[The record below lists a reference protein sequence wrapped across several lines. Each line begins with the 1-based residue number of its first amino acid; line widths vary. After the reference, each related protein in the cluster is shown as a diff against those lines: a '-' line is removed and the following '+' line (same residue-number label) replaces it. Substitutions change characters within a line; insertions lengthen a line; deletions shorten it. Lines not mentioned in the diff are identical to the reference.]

1 MRSDPEGI
9 VEALLTAYAIGDYEA
24 AAAYYAPNAVF
35 AMYAD
40 NEISPFAGEWQ
51 GREQIINCWQD
62 IRNGFD
68 IVRFEG
74 RNIRSGSDNV
84 IHCQVDYELLQK
96 QTGLN
101 LQGIARLELEF
112 CDGLI
117 VREREYNDVERLR
130 AFLRL
135 CEIDAEAIA
144 FISGKQP

>member
-9 VEALLTAYAIGDYEA
+9 VEALLIAYAIGDYEA
-24 AAAYYAPNAVF
+24 AAAYYAPHAVF

-51 GREQIINCWQD
+51 GREEIINCWQD

-68 IVRFEG
+68 ILRFEG

-84 IHCQVDYELLQK
+84 FHCQVSYELLQK
-96 QTGLN
+96 ESGLT

-112 CDGLI
+112 RDGLI

-135 CEIDAEAIA
+135 CRNDAKPIA
-144 FISGKQP
+144 FVSGKQP